1 MPVLKCMHLEWSQD
15 LGYDRSQFKCRVCV
29 HEGFSAM
36 QSVKAYLRRGT
47 AREFLGYYKDANEG
61 QSHLPPTSL
70 FLCSH
75 RQILSLALCLEW
87 LFPCLFRSWFT
98 CRGLK
103 SCELFPLFFI
113 VKTHE
118 IRKRKLLY
126 SFVLSLLT
134 STNLPG
140 VYTKSLVL
148 WGWSLLHKLLQ
159 VVVAICF
166 KVERKFL
173 GFPRILLLYK
183 CQDTQKAITGV
194 TLHHYPPISITT

>member
-1 MPVLKCMHLEWSQD
+1 
-15 LGYDRSQFKCRVCV
+15 
-29 HEGFSAM
+29 M

-61 QSHLPPTSL
+61 QSHLPPTSF

-75 RQILSLALCLEW
+75 RQILSLALCLES

-113 VKTHE
+113 MKTHE
-118 IRKRKLLY
+118 TRKRKLLD

-148 WGWSLLHKLLQ
+148 WGWSLLHKHLQ

-166 KVERKFL
+166 KLERKFL
-173 GFPRILLLYK
+173 FFPRILLLYT